1 MAYWDDI
8 INNRLTMGRSRQLC
22 YAVNAERRR
31 RENEEEERRPGVM
44 PLLGRG
50 IRLVVPRFQQWD
62 GFWADNFNFN
72 NMA

>member
-1 MAYWDDI
+1 MANWDDI

-22 YAVNAERRR
+22 YAINAERQR

-50 IRLVVPRFQQWD
+50 IRPVVPGFQQWD
-62 GFWADNFNFN
+62 GFQLEHFNVN
-72 NMA
+72 NMV